1 MCSFVY
7 RFSLVNGKGSQVD
20 DTNVSKGNGQVF
32 ESRPDTGWIEE
43 SRDKALRNIVIEK
56 GQRCIGEKTGKNPMN
71 TGFKVGGP
79 WLKLKIIGISESWG
93 QIVLLGKLVGRI
105 EGSGRA
111 PF

>member
-32 ESRPDTGWIEE
+32 GSRPDTGRIEE
-43 SRDKALRNIVIEK
+43 SRDKALRNIVIGK
-56 GQRCIGEKTGKNPMN
+56 GQRCIGEKTGKKPMN

-79 WLKLKIIGISESWG
+79 
-93 QIVLLGKLVGRI
+93 
-105 EGSGRA
+105 
-111 PF
+111 